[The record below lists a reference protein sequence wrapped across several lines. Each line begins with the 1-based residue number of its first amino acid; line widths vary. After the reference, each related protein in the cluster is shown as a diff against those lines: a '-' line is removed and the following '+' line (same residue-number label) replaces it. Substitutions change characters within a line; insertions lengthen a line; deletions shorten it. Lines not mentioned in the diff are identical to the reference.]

1 VIQGYTEQVM
11 SCIGEGHEHHDD
23 LREVLKASQ
32 SAASLTRQLLAFSR
46 KQALDLQ
53 VLSLAEVV
61 GNVQKML
68 QRLLGEGIEL
78 IIRSQAPDDRVYAD
92 RGQLE
97 QVIVN
102 LCVNARDAMPEGG
115 RVEVAID
122 RASFDDPARCGRMGI
137 APGQFVTLAVGDT
150 GHGISPEV
158 ATHIFEPFFTTKESG
173 KGTGLGLATVYGI
186 VTQSG
191 GAIELL
197 SVPGHG
203 TTFSI
208 HLPAASGMPG
218 IESPSV
224 EETAHDTGTVLLVE
238 DEDPVRAI
246 LRKSLRAAGYEVLE
260 ARSGPEALALL
271 EEHPAAIDVLLTDI
285 VMPGMSGLALSEA
298 VAMERP
304 GTRVVFMSG
313 HAADAIARHG
323 FDPARARFLQKPF
336 STQALCRE
344 LRAVRAA

>member
-1 VIQGYTEQVM
+1 VRLVTDDVTPWLGLAPDVWLVRVDPGQIEQVLM
-11 SCIGEGHEHHDD
+11 N
-23 LREVLKASQ
+23 L
-32 SAASLTRQLLAFSR
+32 AA
-46 KQALDLQ
+46 
-53 VLSLAEVV
+53 
-61 GNVQKML
+61 
-68 QRLLGEGIEL
+68 
-78 IIRSQAPDDRVYAD
+78 
-92 RGQLE
+92 
-97 QVIVN
+97 
-102 LCVNARDAMPEGG
+102 NARDAMPEGG
-115 RVEVAID
+115 RLGIETANVVVAQEDPVD
-122 RASFDDPARCGRMGI
+122 R
-137 APGQFVTLAVGDT
+137 PGLRRGEYVLMTVSDT
-150 GHGISPEV
+150 GQGMPEEV
-158 ATHIFEPFFTTKESG
+158 RTHIFEPFFTTKESG